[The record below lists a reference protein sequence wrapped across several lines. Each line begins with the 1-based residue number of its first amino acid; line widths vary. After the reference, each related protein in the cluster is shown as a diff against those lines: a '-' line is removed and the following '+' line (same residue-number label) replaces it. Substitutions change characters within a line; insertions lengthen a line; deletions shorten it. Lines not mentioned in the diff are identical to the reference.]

1 MRHFPQFDS
10 DLSELVA
17 DVGVPLVGATLLTRW
32 PSPAHPR
39 AAWRLQFADRSTL
52 KGVRFNTPAVADQ
65 VEPLLRLLG
74 DQHFPP
80 IVARRGSAMLFRWI
94 EGQPLR
100 DYELQAGFLRRC
112 ALLHG
117 WIHMAKVERA
127 PGGSA
132 GSMADWGVRLEAAF
146 NELRRSGVHVRTEA
160 ATLLPVAREHVPARA
175 MTGII
180 HGDLC
185 AENLIVEPRGRLFV
199 VDNETL
205 QVGALDYDLARTWYR
220 WPMRLDE
227 WRDYREAYSEQRN
240 SADFEA
246 HFPYWAVLV
255 LAESAVWHLARDTG
269 GAAVPLR
276 ALRALCRRDLRL
288 GAEFSE
294 RLLP

>member
-1 MRHFPQFDS
+1 MTARSFPRFGS

-39 AAWRLQFADRSTL
+39 AAWRLQFADRGTL
-52 KGVRFNTPAVADQ
+52 KGVRFNGLTVADR
-65 VEPLLRLLG
+65 VERLLRLLG

-94 EGQPLR
+94 EGQPPT
-100 DYELQAGFLRRC
+100 DHEPQDGFLRRC

-117 WIHMAKVERA
+117 WIHTANVEGP
-127 PGGSA
+127 PGGSGESA
-132 GSMADWGVRLEAAF
+132 VDWGARLETAF
-146 NELRRSGVHVRTEA
+146 NELKRFGVDVRSEA
-160 ATLLPVAREHVPARA
+160 ATLLPVAREHVPAVA

-180 HGDLC
+180 HGDFC
-185 AENLIVEPRGRLFV
+185 AENLIVEQGGRLFV

-205 QVGALDYDLARTWYR
+205 QVEALDYDLARTWYR
-220 WPMRLDE
+220 WPMRCDE
-227 WRDYREAYSEQRN
+227 WRDYRKAYCEQRD

-255 LAESAVWHLARDTG
+255 LAESALWHLARGTAG
-269 GAAVPLR
+269 SAVPLQ
-276 ALRALCRRDLRL
+276 ALRALGRRDFEARRGVL
-288 GAEFSE
+288 
-294 RLLP
+294 